1 MTRASFRA
9 GMTIETSGDSGGLAS
24 GERRAISRR
33 LRSVRPSARIQR
45 MRTMALRTCMWF
57 PVAGFRLPED
67 RKPATG
73 NRQLLGGPHPPLR
86 LQRVWRVGILH
97 GDAPVGFL
105 RFHAVALRVVR
116 VRQKDQQRIGRKN
129 GIALVD
135 FPLQLA
141 GNLSRF
147 AILDAQLIQAESRRA
162 DDNVIGMLADE

>member
-1 MTRASFRA
+1 
-9 GMTIETSGDSGGLAS
+9 
-24 GERRAISRR
+24 
-33 LRSVRPSARIQR
+33 
-45 MRTMALRTCMWF
+45 MWF

-141 GNLSRF
+141 GDLSRF
-147 AILDAQLIQAESRRA
+147 AILDALRSDGGELFLLNQRLHAFLRCVMLIDLGIPESALKEPILYQSTRWK
-162 DDNVIGMLADE
+162 LL